1 MRKSI
6 HTKEYAVLLRL
17 LRKTRENK
25 GVFQEALAKKL
36 QITQSQLSKME
47 TGETRIDVIQLRALL
62 QHLDVPF
69 LDFMA
74 ELESELAKK
83 K

>member
-6 HTKEYAVLLRL
+6 HTKEYAVLLHL

-47 TGETRIDVIQLRALL
+47 TGETRIDVIQLRAML

-69 LDFMA
+69 LDFMG

-83 K
+83 T